1 MKQIHLN
8 INLEKTEN
16 GAIMTSTVR
25 LWSYMPSSLSW
36 IMKLPYP
43 ASADIECGRTIIILT
58 NLALLVE
65 GFLTDIVACHIENKS
80 EDKIKEVLDKI
91 NTGKLKWKDL
101 ITKYAEYFSK
111 DLNDIPS
118 FKSIEILFAFRNNI
132 AHGKTY
138 SEQSVS
144 QNAIEDKVTN
154 FSLDK
159 KYEKVRQYLIE
170 MNVIRYETVTAN
182 QPKILD
188 SNVTVFFY
196 FEVKSFL
203 FSVINGIEFD
213 KKENIKSELMNSYID
228 CI

>member
-8 INLEKTEN
+8 INLEKTGN
-16 GAIMTSTVR
+16 GAKTTSTVR

-43 ASADIECGRTIIILT
+43 ASADIVCGRTIIILT

-65 GFLTDIVACHIENKS
+65 GFLTDIVTCHIVNKA
-80 EDKIKEVLDKI
+80 DVKMKEVLDKI
-91 NTGKLKWKDL
+91 NTGQLKWKDL
-101 ITKYAEYFSK
+101 IIKYAEYFGK
-111 DLNDIPS
+111 DLDDIPS

-138 SEQSVS
+138 SEQSVN
-144 QNAIEDKVTN
+144 QNDVENKVTN
-154 FSLDK
+154 FSIDK

-170 MNVIRYETVTAN
+170 KGVIRYETVTAN
-182 QPKILD
+182 QPQILD

-203 FSVINGIEFD
+203 FSVINGVEFD
-213 KKENIKSELMNSYID
+213 KKENIISELTNSYID